1 MFIDHK
7 KQANNE
13 ESEDFKTGDEYS
25 PNEQENKK
33 DVIMADQDTKLKKV
47 EENCGEG
54 EVIKPISRL
63 DHAIGTNNLR
73 SPKHKRNKFK
83 PDRDLPNSN
92 ANEPHKSGANR
103 NKLSKGGIKRIQ
115 SINEKERKLWKQS

>member
-54 EVIKPISRL
+54 EVEVLVS
-63 DHAIGTNNLR
+63 
-73 SPKHKRNKFK
+73 SSS
-83 PDRDLPNSN
+83 DL
-92 ANEPHKSGANR
+92 
-103 NKLSKGGIKRIQ
+103 Q
-115 SINEKERKLWKQS
+115 S